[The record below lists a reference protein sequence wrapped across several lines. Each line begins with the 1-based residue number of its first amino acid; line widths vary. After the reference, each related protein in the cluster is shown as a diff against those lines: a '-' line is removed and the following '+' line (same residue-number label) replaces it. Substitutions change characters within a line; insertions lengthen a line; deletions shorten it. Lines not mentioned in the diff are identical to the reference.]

1 MLVGM
6 DVELLVVPN
15 CPNEAVA
22 YDLICAALTDLGVV
36 ASVRTTVIQSDE
48 QAQTHGFIGSP
59 TFLINGQDPF
69 SEPGAVAAVACRMY
83 RTDTGLAGVP
93 ARDDLREALRAG
105 ALA

>member
-1 MLVGM
+1 MVDM

-22 YDLICAALTDLGVV
+22 YDLICEALADLGVV
-36 ASVRTTVIQSDE
+36 TPVRTTVIQSDE
-48 QAQTHGFIGSP
+48 QAQKRGFIGSP

-69 SEPGAVAAVACRMY
+69 DEPGAVAAVACRMY
-83 RTDTGLAGVP
+83 RTDTGLAGAPV
-93 ARDDLREALRAG
+93 RDHLREALRAS